1 MKRVGLIFGALVA
14 TVWWFVLRGGPRR
27 ELPEG
32 VAPVTAEGAIDRARK
47 MAAVDQVGHADL
59 VGTWAPT
66 TATDVEVLVEG
77 NTFYPRML
85 EDIAS
90 ASGSIHVMQYGFQ
103 PGVVGDP
110 FARAFAAK
118 AREGVKVRLILD
130 ALGSHAFTS
139 SKRMLADLAEAGV
152 EVMLHDF
159 IPPDRHGPIGQR
171 RAMPHAWQAGR
182 VEHRKLVLV
191 DGRVAY
197 IGGAGIEDHF
207 ANGKFHDVYIRV
219 TGPITRQLQAL
230 FVTSFRYHGGTF
242 EADDPSLQDDA
253 STLEPGSHN
262 VTLHMNWP
270 RGWLPLTDAATE
282 LIESA
287 TRRLE
292 ITNPYI
298 GDPGLIHAIAAAAR
312 RGARVRLLVS
322 DDAHGGIAYAAFQ
335 HHYDEL
341 LDAGVEIFEYPA
353 LVHAKVIVS
362 DDRALVG
369 TLNLDAWAMFRNPE
383 HGLLFDDKT
392 IADRVSSTLIETG
405 IAASIR
411 GEPTRSPLLRARN
424 RVLAKAS
431 YLF

>member
-1 MKRVGLIFGALVA
+1 M
-14 TVWWFVLRGGPRR
+14 
-27 ELPEG
+27 
-32 VAPVTAEGAIDRARK
+32 
-47 MAAVDQVGHADL
+47 
-59 VGTWAPT
+59 
-66 TATDVEVLVEG
+66 EG

-85 EDIAS
+85 EDIAT
-90 ASGSIHVMQYGFQ
+90 ATGSIHVMQYGFQ

-110 FARAFAAK
+110 FAEAFASK
-118 AREGVKVRLILD
+118 ARDGVKVRLILD

-139 SKRMLADLAEAGV
+139 SKRMLADLAAAGV
-152 EVMLHDF
+152 EVMLHDL

-171 RAMPHAWQAGR
+171 RLMPHAWQAGR

-230 FVTSFRYHGGTF
+230 FVTAFRYHGGTI
-242 EADDPSLQDDA
+242 EADDPSLTDDA

-312 RGARVRLLVS
+312 RGAKVRLLVS

-341 LDAGVEIFEYPA
+341 LGAGVEIFEYPA

-369 TLNLDAWAMFRNPE
+369 TLNLDAFAMFRNPE

-392 IADRVSSTLIETG
+392 IADRVSSTLIEPG
-405 IAASIR
+405 IAASVR
-411 GEPTRSPLLRARN
+411 GEPTRDPLLRIRN

>member
-1 MKRVGLIFGALVA
+1 
-14 TVWWFVLRGGPRR
+14 
-27 ELPEG
+27 
-32 VAPVTAEGAIDRARK
+32 
-47 MAAVDQVGHADL
+47 
-59 VGTWAPT
+59 
-66 TATDVEVLVEG
+66 
-77 NTFYPRML
+77 
-85 EDIAS
+85 
-90 ASGSIHVMQYGFQ
+90 
-103 PGVVGDP
+103 
-110 FARAFAAK
+110 
-118 AREGVKVRLILD
+118 
-130 ALGSHAFTS
+130 
-139 SKRMLADLAEAGV
+139 
-152 EVMLHDF
+152 
-159 IPPDRHGPIGQR
+159 
-171 RAMPHAWQAGR
+171 
-182 VEHRKLVLV
+182 
-191 DGRVAY
+191 
-197 IGGAGIEDHF
+197 
-207 ANGKFHDVYIRV
+207 
-219 TGPITRQLQAL
+219 
-230 FVTSFRYHGGTF
+230 
-242 EADDPSLQDDA
+242 
-253 STLEPGSHN
+253 
-262 VTLHMNWP
+262 MNWP

-341 LDAGVEIFEYPA
+341 LGAGVEIFEYPA

-362 DDRALVG
+362 DDRVLVG

-392 IADRVSSTLIETG
+392 IADRVSSTLVEPG
-405 IAASIR
+405 IAASVR